1 MDGCQL
7 SLLLLLVVYVDVL
20 QGQVEKDCEWVYAV
34 NGNKATKPAC
44 KQGEICI
51 ELDVKNF
58 TVYVED
64 HNDYEPPFDYMSIV
78 SKYEGGQFYT
88 YDGVQRKTGK
98 RNNTPPLIWASRH
111 QIPSSHD
118 PQFFAQLFSESVEIV
133 SMGKR
138 IARQQNNSVYRVQT
152 LLDSPLT
159 VDEVKRAFVYKEY
172 LFISPT
178 KAVDFRVLYE
188 KRGPF
193 EDDINRPGL
202 LLERNVGLINPF
214 DIPNEHI
221 DRNFLALILRQCFKR
236 DKYCSL
242 DIKTES
248 LDLQDYPVAFTN
260 DDLVLESF
268 WFQRHCEMSPMYR
281 IRHKKTA
288 PNVIFDFPDVESIVT
303 HGTTLS
309 WVFYHLYGGST
320 RIPYRRRGILPIIQ
334 PNDPFYDFVKRYTTP
349 APTTK
354 PRPPPTTTTLKPV
367 QAGSAPNIIEI
378 EEDSVEFEGNIVG
391 VIEPPISKNVPAISR
406 LPFIYYMLGYI
417 TVHLKTHNMY
427 M

>member
-268 WFQRHCEMSPMYR
+268 WFQ
-281 IRHKKTA
+281 
-288 PNVIFDFPDVESIVT
+288 
-303 HGTTLS
+303 
-309 WVFYHLYGGST
+309 
-320 RIPYRRRGILPIIQ
+320 
-334 PNDPFYDFVKRYTTP
+334 
-349 APTTK
+349 
-354 PRPPPTTTTLKPV
+354 
-367 QAGSAPNIIEI
+367 
-378 EEDSVEFEGNIVG
+378 
-391 VIEPPISKNVPAISR
+391 
-406 LPFIYYMLGYI
+406 
-417 TVHLKTHNMY
+417 
-427 M
+427 